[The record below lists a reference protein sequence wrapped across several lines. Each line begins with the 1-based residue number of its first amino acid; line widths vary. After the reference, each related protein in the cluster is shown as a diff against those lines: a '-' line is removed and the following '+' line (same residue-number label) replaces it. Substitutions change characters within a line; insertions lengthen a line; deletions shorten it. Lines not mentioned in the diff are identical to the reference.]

1 MKTTDDALSRWRA
14 ALADWAIPQRILD
27 QAPASPWTTE
37 RAIFTRRAATQLAR
51 PSGNSYD
58 RALEALPPGG
68 TVLDV
73 GSGAGAASL
82 PLLDRAASLIAV
94 DQDEQLLH
102 ELAVLAANGH
112 AAVDTVVGS
121 WPAVADRVAR
131 ADVVV
136 CHHVLYNVPDLGPFI
151 DALHD
156 HARRRVV
163 IEITARHPTA
173 RLTPLWK
180 RFHDLDR
187 PTRPTWEDAVDAI
200 RSIRGEEVHAEPRE
214 IAADGSAGTWDEHVA
229 FTCRRLCLP
238 RERIGE
244 VAAALMEMGA
254 LPDQPASWTGP
265 NRDVVTVWWD
275 RVATRI
281 TPAVA

>member
-1 MKTTDDALSRWRA
+1 MSEDALSLWRA
-14 ALADWAIPQRILD
+14 ALAEWAIPARILD
-27 QAPASPWTTE
+27 QAPTSPWTTE
-37 RAIFTRRAATQLAR
+37 RAIFTRRATARLAR

-68 TVLDV
+68 AVLDV
-73 GSGAGAASL
+73 GAGAGAASL
-82 PLLDRAASLIAV
+82 PLLDRAGSLTAV
-94 DQDEQLLH
+94 DQDEQLLR
-102 ELAVLAANGH
+102 ELTALAGARH
-112 AAVDTVVGS
+112 ATVDTVVGS

-151 DALHD
+151 DALHE

-173 RLTPLWK
+173 RLGPLWK

-187 PTRPTWEDAVDAI
+187 PTRPTWEDALEAI
-200 RSIRGEEVHAEPRE
+200 RTIRSDVHAEPHQ

-238 RERIGE
+238 QARVGE
-244 VAAALMEMGA
+244 VAAALIELGA
-254 LPDQPASWTGP
+254 APSEPSSWTGP
-265 NRDVVTVWWD
+265 NREVVTIWWD
-275 RVATRI
+275 RA
-281 TPAVA
+281 

>member
-1 MKTTDDALSRWRA
+1 MKTTDEALSRWRT
-14 ALADWAIPQRILD
+14 ALADWAIPARILD

-68 TVLDV
+68 AVLDV

-82 PLLDRAASLIAV
+82 PLLDGAGSLSAV
-94 DQDEQLLH
+94 DHDEQLLR
-102 ELAVLAANGH
+102 ELAALAGARR
-112 AAVDTVVGS
+112 ATVDTVIGS

-136 CHHVLYNVPDLGPFI
+136 CHHVLYNIPDLGPFI
-151 DALHD
+151 DALHE

-173 RLTPLWK
+173 RLNPLWK

-187 PTRPTWEDAVDAI
+187 PTRPTWEDAVEAI
-200 RSIRGEEVHAEPRE
+200 RTNRSGVHAEPRQ
-214 IAADGSAGTWDEHVA
+214 ITADGSAGTWDEHVA

-238 RERIGE
+238 RERMGE
-244 VAAALMEMGA
+244 VAAALMELGG
-254 LPDQPASWTGP
+254 LPDQPSSWTGP
-265 NRDVVTVWWD
+265 NRDIVTIWWD
-275 RVATRI
+275 RA
-281 TPAVA
+281 